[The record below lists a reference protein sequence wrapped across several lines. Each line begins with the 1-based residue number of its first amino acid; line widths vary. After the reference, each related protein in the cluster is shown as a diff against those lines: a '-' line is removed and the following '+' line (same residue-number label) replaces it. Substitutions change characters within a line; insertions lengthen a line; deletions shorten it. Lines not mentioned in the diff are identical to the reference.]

1 MFCVSLDRYRFNLF
15 LRLVLKGFDNLFPN
29 GNVVES
35 TDLCFIRDDWKLSS
49 KKQHLQSGTIQHY
62 WFSKVAQSY
71 KTIHA
76 PKDGQR
82 IGPRHPL
89 TFEPSDPAKTQYV
102 PSDRVI
108 AGHSPVKLSTG

>member
-1 MFCVSLDRYRFNLF
+1 MLI
-15 LRLVLKGFDNLFPN
+15 VLPEEATSKKETNRDA
-29 GNVVES
+29 VES
-35 TDLCFIRDDWKLSS
+35 GGKPINAASTFMYQGGRDS
-49 KKQHLQSGTIQHY
+49 K
-62 WFSKVAQSY
+62 SY

-108 AGHSPVKLSTG
+108 AGHSLVKLSTG